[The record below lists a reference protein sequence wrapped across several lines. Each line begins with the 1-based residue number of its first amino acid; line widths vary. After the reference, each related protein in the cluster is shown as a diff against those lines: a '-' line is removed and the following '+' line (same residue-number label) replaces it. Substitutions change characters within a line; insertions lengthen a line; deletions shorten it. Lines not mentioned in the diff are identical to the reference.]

1 MSFFFSLNA
10 KISGLAW
17 WIILIFS
24 VHIYLD
30 RIKLFTEGF
39 FEIQNIFWMR
49 AFYWPKI
56 ALFARPRQ
64 HSQWKLKKN
73 FFFNISKNPSVK
85 SLIFIFCLI
94 IKNKFSKTFFS
105 FSDFAPQKWPKTSFS
120 AHKPGCHGNRTGRN
134 GKKIHIFVKGPKV
147 FKLHHKWLTYHQN
160 TKIM

>member
-105 FSDFAPQKWPKTSFS
+105 FSDFAPQKWPKLAFQHTNLV
-120 AHKPGCHGNRTGRN
+120 AMATVLVEMA
-134 GKKIHIFVKGPKV
+134 KKIIFLLKD
-147 FKLHHKWLTYHQN
+147 LRCLNCTIN
-160 TKIM
+160 D